1 MIERETEMSKRSA
14 THSTFVIERDY
25 DASPARVFAAW
36 ANVDAKGQWFGPGG
50 EQQHELDFREA
61 GREHFAAAVEGA
73 VYSYDALYEDIV
85 PDERIVYTYNMHRD
99 GVRMSVSVT
108 TVELLADGAGTHLR
122 YTEQGVFL
130 DGEDTP
136 ELREHGTKEILD
148 KLGEALAQGAATV

>member
-1 MIERETEMSKRSA
+1 MSNRSA

-25 DASPARVFAAW
+25 HATPARVFAAW
-36 ANVDAKGQWFGPGG
+36 ADVKAKGQWFGPGG
-50 EQQHELDFREA
+50 EHRHELDFRLG
-61 GREHFAAAVEGA
+61 GREHFEVAGGDA

-85 PDERIVYTYNMHRD
+85 PDERIVYTYNMHRN
-99 GVRMSVSVT
+99 GVRMSVSVA
-108 TVELLADGAGTHLR
+108 TVELLADDTGTHLR

-148 KLGEALAQGAATV
+148 KLGQALAQGAATV

>member
-1 MIERETEMSKRSA
+1 MSNRSA
-14 THSTFVIERDY
+14 THSTFVIERNY

-36 ANVDAKGQWFGPGG
+36 ADASAKSRWFGPGG
-50 EQQHELDFREA
+50 KQEHELDFREG
-61 GREHFAAAVEGA
+61 GREHFVAAGESA

-85 PDERIVYTYNMHRD
+85 GDERIVFTYNMHRD

-108 TVELLADGAGTHLR
+108 TVELLADGDRTHLR

-136 ELREHGTKEILD
+136 EQREHGTKELLD
-148 KLGEALAQGAATV
+148 KLGKALTQGAAA